1 MAPPKGLMMAGC
13 LTCVIVTVVTVILVA
28 MGFSKLSVN
37 EVGIDY
43 SANSL
48 TLNTKKLYSNG
59 IYFLGVGHSFIK
71 YPRRQLELNMEGRSN
86 NIIAR
91 SRDGLKV
98 TLEVKILYSLVIEID
113 ALASL
118 YLMFREDYTVPVKHI
133 SRSVIRDVAS
143 EFTGFQFWIER
154 TNVSLAMENALR
166 DRLNDVF
173 VKVDTFLLS
182 SYTLPSNYQ
191 AEIQLTE
198 IQNQEMNKV
207 VYELDQIEQKTQGL
221 ILQAEQTVKQIEAT
235 TIGEVEKIN
244 YEADAEIFKLENIL
258 SAENTGYG
266 LIKSEMA
273 FTEEELTS
281 FIWLEELSQ
290 STTPK
295 IMSIQ
300 TPDKV
305 KLG

>member
-13 LTCVIVTVVTVILVA
+13 LTCVIVTVVTIILVA
-28 MGFSKLSVN
+28 LGFSKLSVN

-48 TLNTKKLYSNG
+48 TLNTNKLYSNG
-59 IYFLGVGHSFIK
+59 IHFLGVGHSFIK
-71 YPRRQLELNMEGRSN
+71 YPRRQLELNMDNSN
-86 NIIAR
+86 NIVAR

-98 TLEVKILYSLVIEID
+98 TLGVKILYTLVTEID

-143 EFTGFQFWIER
+143 QFTGFQFWIER
-154 TNVSLAMENALR
+154 ANVSLAMEIALR
-166 DRLNDVF
+166 DRLADIF

-191 AEIQLTE
+191 NEIQRTE

-207 VYELDQIEQKTQGL
+207 VYELDQVEQKTQGVL
-221 ILQAEQTVKQIEAT
+221 LQAAETVKQIEAAT
-235 TIGEVEKIN
+235 EGEIVGIN
-244 YEADAEIFKLENIL
+244 YAADAEIFKLENIL
-258 SAENTGYG
+258 SSEKLGYRA
-266 LIKSEMA
+266 IKDNMG
-273 FTEEELTS
+273 FTQEELTS
-281 FIWLEELSQ
+281 FIWLDELSNSQ
-290 STTPK
+290 TPK
-295 IMSIQ
+295 ILSVQ
-300 TPDKV
+300 VPEKV